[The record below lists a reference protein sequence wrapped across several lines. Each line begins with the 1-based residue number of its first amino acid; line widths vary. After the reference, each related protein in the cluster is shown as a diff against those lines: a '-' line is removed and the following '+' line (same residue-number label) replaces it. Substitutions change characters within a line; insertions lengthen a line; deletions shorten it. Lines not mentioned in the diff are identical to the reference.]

1 MSAYIT
7 HMGTANPPHRI
18 SQDNVHSFMVKAHQ
32 LNENEANDLKVLYRA
47 SGISHR
53 YSVLEDYSKEDDFE
67 FYTNSDDLEPFP
79 GTKKRADLYAAHACD
94 LSVAAI
100 HNCLPKGFDLGEITH
115 LITVSCTG
123 LYAPGLDIDL
133 VMRLGLERSVERTG
147 INFMGCYAAF
157 NAIKT
162 ARAICGNDAKAKVLV
177 VCIELCS
184 IHFQKQKT
192 GDNLLSNALFGDGA
206 AALLVQAQHGGQV
219 AFRIDTM
226 LCDLLPNGAEDMAWK
241 IGDFGFEMKLSS
253 YVPGIIEKGIH
264 QLLDRLKAG
273 ENGNRFDHYAIHPGG
288 KKILSVI
295 EKELG
300 IKKENNKYAHEVLRQ
315 FGNMSSPTIIFV
327 LQLLHKALGAA
338 NEGEKV
344 LGLAFGPGLTLES
357 MTMEVVT

>member
-18 SQDNVHSFMVKAHQ
+18 SQNDVHSFMVKAHQ
-32 LNENEANDLKVLYRA
+32 LNDNEANDLKVLYRA

-53 YSVLEDYSKEDDFE
+53 YSVLGDYSKKDDFE
-67 FYTNSDDLEPFP
+67 FYANSDDLEPFP
-79 GTKKRADLYAAHACD
+79 GTKKRADLYAVHAGD
-94 LSVAAI
+94 LSIAAI
-100 HNCLPKGFDLGEITH
+100 HNCLPKGFDFSEITH

-133 VMRLGLERSVERTG
+133 VMRLGLERSVERIG

-162 ARAICGNDAKAKVLV
+162 ARAICGHDATAKVLV

-192 GDNLLSNALFGDGA
+192 DDNLLSNALFGDGA
-206 AALLVQAQHGGQV
+206 AALLIQSEPSSEV
-219 AFRIDTM
+219 AFKINNM

-253 YVPGIIEKGIH
+253 YVPDIIETGIH
-264 QLLDRLKAG
+264 QLLDRLKAHEG
-273 ENGNRFDHYAIHPGG
+273 GIRYDHYAIHPGG

-300 IKKENNKYAHEVLRQ
+300 ITKEHNRHAHEVLRQ

-327 LQLLHKALGAA
+327 LQSLHQALGAA
-338 NEGEKV
+338 KEGEKI
-344 LGLAFGPGLTLES
+344 LALAFGPGLTLES